1 MKNLHHSGKLR
12 APIIALLIIL
22 SFSPAIS
29 AQPAYISNSGTI
41 TFHSHAPIEDITA
54 TTSQVNSTINPSE
67 GVITVKVPVSSF
79 AFKKQL
85 MKKHFNEQYMI
96 TEEYPFSEFRG
107 KLQGDF
113 ENVLSLAREAK
124 LRVTGDL
131 TIKGITKPVS
141 EIVSLVRKGN
151 ELEGSVSFKVKLAD
165 YEIKIPR
172 MLIKNIAEEIEV
184 SVKIIYQ
191 LKDQ

>member
-1 MKNLHHSGKLR
+1 
-12 APIIALLIIL
+12 
-22 SFSPAIS
+22 
-29 AQPAYISNSGTI
+29 
-41 TFHSHAPIEDITA
+41 
-54 TTSQVNSTINPSE
+54 
-67 GVITVKVPVSSF
+67 
-79 AFKKQL
+79 
-85 MKKHFNEQYMI
+85 MI